1 MEQTLSK
8 EQVIKFYELA
18 KRNNESWLSGMV
30 RGYAR
35 ERRIAFIDWC
45 EYILEELNTIPAE
58 NFVYSEFRSKYGNFE
73 YPSDPNL
80 EYEYLENE

>member
-8 EQVIKFYELA
+8 DQVVKFYELA
-18 KRNNESWLSGMV
+18 KRNNENWLSGMSK
-30 RGYAR
+30 GYAR

-45 EYILEELNTIPAE
+45 EYILEELKTIPDE
-58 NFVYSEFRSKYGNFE
+58 CFVYSEFRSKYGNFE

-80 EYEYLENE
+80 EDE

>member
-8 EQVIKFYELA
+8 DQVVRFYELA
-18 KRNNESWLSGMV
+18 KRNNESWLSGMS

-45 EYILEELNTIPAE
+45 EYILEELCSIPNE

-73 YPSDPNL
+73 YPSDPNS
-80 EYEYLENE
+80 EDD